1 MRHIPGKPSLK
12 ITVIYANRLFI
23 HSRPTLSVRKCI
35 LRYKNLNILSSS
47 YMFSLTLLS
56 TEDAVSGLGPAFSQF
71 YSTTETLEVKWL
83 NARSHNESVPP
94 ANQSSNAA
102 NTCSFDLDHP
112 ASSFKSMSLR
122 RKLVL
127 QILFTDIK
135 GGWSVAQADQ
145 LVLVFGMQRKLH
157 L

>member
-1 MRHIPGKPSLK
+1 
-12 ITVIYANRLFI
+12 
-23 HSRPTLSVRKCI
+23 
-35 LRYKNLNILSSS
+35 
-47 YMFSLTLLS
+47 MFSLSLLF
-56 TEDAVSGLGPAFSQF
+56 TQDAVSGLSPAFSQF

-102 NTCSFDLDHP
+102 NTCSFALDHP
-112 ASSFKSMSLR
+112 ASFKSISLR
-122 RKLVL
+122 MKLVL

-135 GGWSVAQADQ
+135 GGWSIAQADQ
-145 LVLVFGMQRKLH
+145 LVLVFGMQGKLH